1 MIDVP
6 DWDPFMMEMEDG
18 GSTTYL
24 VHGNLC
30 YGEDLE
36 GESVVINVL
45 EWDHFA
51 MGMMSAAI
59 TIGYPLHHIECAMTA
74 LAKTSVY

>member
-1 MIDVP
+1 MDDVP

-36 GESVVINVL
+36 GESVIIRSLNGIIL
-45 EWDHFA
+45 QW
-51 MGMMSAAI
+51 G
-59 TIGYPLHHIECAMTA
+59 
-74 LAKTSVY
+74 